1 MTNFIDRVNANDDHE
16 DTGSGSH
23 HHVTTDASNPHSLTY
38 PDDPAVTESRE
49 LSIFQLV
56 TKSAPIRLALLASAA
71 LTLVGCSRPSTLQEI
86 LDENVLHVI
95 TREAP
100 SIYYEGRDGAT
111 GYDYEL
117 AKRFA
122 DELGVELRVRV
133 AEDNTEILSVLSRDY
148 AHIGLAGLSE
158 QPGIAGQYKVLPTG
172 IAAQS
177 VVVYHRDQPRPE
189 SLTDLTG
196 QTLHLVAESNHEHL
210 IDQEGGDFVRQTHP
224 GLDAAGVLARVES
237 GEFAYAVVSSNELEL
252 NHVFYPHVKQAFSLG
267 EPEELAWLFPSEQDD
282 TLVSAARQFLEKL
295 EADGT
300 LAQLAERFYGH
311 LDRLNYVG
319 ARTFMHHVEN
329 RLPKYQ
335 SLFQTYASDFGM
347 DWRLLAAIGYQESHW
362 RPNAVSPTGVR
373 GLMMLTRTTAN
384 YIGINNRLDAEESI
398 QGGAKYFRMVHEKI
412 PERIPEPDRT
422 WFALASYNVGYG
434 HLEDARRLTEG
445 AGKNPDRWMDV
456 KEFLPLLA
464 QKEWYTKTRFGFA
477 RGHEPV
483 LYVQNIRRYYDVL
496 ARLNEP
502 AEPQPGPS
510 DNLASLV
517 PSAQPEA
524 TDSESAPQPDL
535 RASLPPEL
543 GLIPPTL

>member
-1 MTNFIDRVNANDDHE
+1 MAP
-16 DTGSGSH
+16 
-23 HHVTTDASNPHSLTY
+23 DASNTYTLTY
-38 PDDPAVTESRE
+38 ADDLAVRESKE
-49 LSIFQLV
+49 LIRFL
-56 TKSAPIRLALLASAA
+56 TAFAAAPVQVILLISAA
-71 LTLVGCSRPSTLQEI
+71 VALVGCSRPSTLQEV
-86 LDENVLHVI
+86 LAEDVLHVI

-133 AEDNTEILSVLSRDY
+133 AEDNTEILSVLSRNY
-148 AHIGLAGLSE
+148 AHIGLAGLSG
-158 QPGIAGQYKVLPTG
+158 QPGIAGQYRVLPTG
-172 IAAQS
+172 ITAQS
-177 VVVYHRDQPRPE
+177 VVVYHRDHMRPK
-189 SLTDLTG
+189 SLADLTG

-210 IDQEGGDFVRQTHP
+210 IADKNQGFDWQVHP
-224 GLDAAGVLARVES
+224 SIDAAGVLARVES

-252 NHVFYPHVKQAFSLG
+252 NHVFYPHVKKAFYLG
-267 EPEELAWLFPSEQDD
+267 EPEELAWLFPTDQDN
-282 TLVSAARQFLEKL
+282 TLVNAASEFLDKL
-295 EADGT
+295 KADGT
-300 LAQLAERFYGH
+300 LDQLAERFYGH
-311 LDRLNYVG
+311 LDQLNYVG
-319 ARTFMHHVEN
+319 ARTFMHHVDN
-329 RLPKYQ
+329 RLPKYEA
-335 SLFQTYASDFGM
+335 LFQDYASDFGM

-373 GLMMLTRTTAN
+373 GLMMLTRNTASH
-384 YIGINNRLDAEESI
+384 IGINNRMDAEESI
-398 QGGAKYFRMVHEKI
+398 QGGAKYFRMVHRKI
-412 PERIPEPDRT
+412 PKRIPEPDRT
-422 WFALASYNVGYG
+422 WFALASYNVGFG

-496 ARLNEP
+496 ARITERAQPDAAPP
-502 AEPQPGPS
+502 AEVVNLEPRNPETASDPQS
-510 DNLASLV
+510 
-517 PSAQPEA
+517 
-524 TDSESAPQPDL
+524 QPDM

-543 GLIPPTL
+543 GMIPPTL